1 MHRRLV
7 PAIAVALMLL
17 APLTGLPVGATPNAD
32 ASASDASLGPSVT
45 TNTSNHT
52 ETVPGTGAILDV
64 APAPDGGTYLVGAS
78 LPEAANLTVTR
89 LAPNGS
95 VVWQQRYG
103 GPNESR
109 VGRTVVAGQE
119 ALYVL
124 ETVGPASG
132 PTSRPSERPTAR
144 LLRLDTEGSVTW
156 QRSLG
161 NATYT
166 PAGTE
171 MVGSPQGGVVLA
183 RPVGD
188 QAGNTSLQRITAEGT
203 LAWNRTYA
211 GGRPTTLALADDGDY
226 LVGGEHD
233 YGEGW
238 LLGVAPNGSV
248 ELNVTLGGYH
258 ERRIAGVAP
267 TDDGGVLVVGDAS
280 VRGFGGTD
288 PWAARVHPDGAVQW
302 SRTYPTETR
311 TRTRSAVST
320 ADGLL
325 AVYSGRSDLGA
336 SETRLVHVTP
346 DGAVGSTSTQGERFG
361 AAPRVIDDGT
371 VRLYGTEYNRTGSTP
386 ETFELTL
393 RGTVSESSLPMP
405 EARALEPHAGVASNA
420 TAYRGQNLRLDGSSG
435 ATYELLRLPGEYTEF
450 DDPRLVRRVSP
461 TNGSVTFETATLESG
476 RYAVRTAPN
485 FWLELEDGSV
495 TGLARD
501 ESAVAFELRD
511 RHLRFDFVPGER
523 PRSGPSRGPGFNA
536 SVVETFDGEGVVEAR
551 LDADGES
558 FTARVGLSRL
568 NGSSPTPAALRA
580 ALAADPQSG
589 GMEGITTVNGRPYGT
604 VEMSEDD
611 RNLTLDAGALP
622 AGLYEVT
629 VTDTETADATEPANA
644 RLVVVH
650 DQRDVDVDPATETV
664 TLPAEGEGSTNLT
677 LTGADAGLSAFR
689 VEANR
694 TGAPSVS
701 LNLDL
706 SRSLD
711 YRSASGGGGMSTDR
725 STAHAQSL
733 EIVSSPNGSFAI
745 ATLRVEAQRFGDA
758 TPAPGNNTIMLRPA
772 FAVDRNGVPYSVGD
786 PVTITY
792 EVTEAT
798 NGTDTTDGRTES
810 GAGFGSGSASGSASA
825 SGSTTVR
832 AEGSGGN

>member
-1 MHRRLV
+1 
-7 PAIAVALMLL
+7 MLL
-17 APLTGLPVGATPNAD
+17 APLAGLPVGATANAD
-32 ASASDASLGPSVT
+32 APASDASLGPSVT
-45 TNTSNHT
+45 TNTNNHT

-64 APAPDGGTYLVGAS
+64 AVASDGGTYLVGAS
-78 LPEAANLTVTR
+78 SPEAANLTLTR

-95 VVWQQRYG
+95 VVWQRNYG

-109 VGRTVVAGQE
+109 VGRTVVAGE
-119 ALYVL
+119 GALYVI
-124 ETVGPASG
+124 ETVGPAIG

-144 LLRLDTEGSVTW
+144 LLRLDTEGTVTW

-166 PAGTE
+166 PG
-171 MVGSPQGGVVLA
+171 GSEAVVSPEGGVVVA

-188 QAGNTSLQRITAEGT
+188 RAGNTSLQRITTSGT

-211 GGRPTTLALADDGDY
+211 GGWPTALALADDGGY

-238 LLGVAPNGSV
+238 LLGVGANGSV

-258 ERRIAGVAP
+258 ERRVAGVTP
-267 TDDGGVLVVGDAS
+267 TDDGGALVVGDAS
-280 VRGFGGTD
+280 VRGFSGSD

-325 AVYSGRSDLGA
+325 AVYSGRSEFGE
-336 SETRLVHVTP
+336 SETRMVHVTP
-346 DGAVGSTSTQGERFG
+346 DGAVGSTSTPGERFG
-361 AAPRVIDDGT
+361 ATPRVLDDGT

-386 ETFELTL
+386 ETFEVTL

-405 EARALEPHAGVASNA
+405 EARALDPHAGVTSNA
-420 TAYRGQNLRLDGSSG
+420 TAYRGQNLRLDGLAD

-450 DDPRLVRRVSP
+450 DEPRLVRRVSP
-461 TNGSVTFETATLESG
+461 ANGSVTFETATLESG

-485 FWLELEDGSV
+485 FWLELENGSV
-495 TGLARD
+495 TGLSRNV
-501 ESAVAFELRD
+501 SAVAFELRD
-511 RHLRFDFVPGER
+511 RRLRFDFAPGER
-523 PRSGPSRGPGFNA
+523 PRSGPSRGPGFND

-568 NGSSPTPAALRA
+568 NGSSPTADTLRA

-604 VEMSEDD
+604 VEISEAD
-611 RNLTLDAGALP
+611 RNLTLDVGALP

-629 VTDTETADATEPANA
+629 VTDTETADATEPASA

-650 DQRDVDVDPATETV
+650 EQRDVDVDPATETL
-664 TLPAEGEGSTNLT
+664 TLPADGEVSTNLT
-677 LTGADAGLSAFR
+677 LSGADAGLRAFR

-711 YRSASGGGGMSTDR
+711 YRSASGGGGMSDDR
-725 STAHAQSL
+725 SSAHAQSL
-733 EIVSSPNGSFAI
+733 EITTSPNGSFTI
-745 ATLRVEAQRFGDA
+745 ATLRVQAQRFGDA
-758 TPAPGNNTIMLRPA
+758 TPTTGNNTITLRPA

-786 PVTITY
+786 PVTVTY

-798 NGTDTTDGRTES
+798 NETDTTDGRTES
-810 GAGFGSGSASGSASA
+810 GAESGSGSASGSASA

-832 AEGSGGN
+832 GDGSDGN